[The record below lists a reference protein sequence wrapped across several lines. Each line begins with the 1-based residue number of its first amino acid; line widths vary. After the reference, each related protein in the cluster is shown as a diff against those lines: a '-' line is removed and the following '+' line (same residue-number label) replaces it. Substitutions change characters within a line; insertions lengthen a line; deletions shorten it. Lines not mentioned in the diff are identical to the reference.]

1 MDPGRS
7 GGTGYVAEVAAVDDL
22 VTLFGADPEAA
33 VLDVLR
39 RSADALAAPAI
50 KQALVAGG
58 VERAEVD
65 RAWPR
70 LQRRLRSH
78 DRVAV
83 TADRRYLYTTAGP
96 SGPDAL
102 ELLAAG
108 GLSADRRAALAAI
121 VRESMSAAP
130 AMSFVRAL
138 AELATEVEE
147 LAVNQASAKALV
159 HRVRACARRHG
170 LEPIEQA
177 GEQSTLD
184 RSRHEP
190 VGRAIDDGT
199 PVVVVRP
206 GYVWKASGGDV
217 LIARAVVQDRS

>member
-1 MDPGRS
+1 
-7 GGTGYVAEVAAVDDL
+7 VAAVDDL
-22 VTLFGADPEAA
+22 VTVFSADPEAA
-33 VLDVLR
+33 VLDILR
-39 RSADALAAPAI
+39 RAGDALPAPGI

-58 VERAEVD
+58 VARAEVD

-70 LQRRLRSH
+70 IQRRLRSH

-83 TADRRYLYTTAGP
+83 TEDRRYVYTTAGP
-96 SGPDAL
+96 SAPDAL
-102 ELLAAG
+102 GLLAAG

-121 VRESMSAAP
+121 VRESMSSKSDQAAI
-130 AMSFVRAL
+130 SFVGAL
-138 AELATEVEE
+138 AELAIEVEE

-184 RSRHEP
+184 RTRHEP

-206 GYVWKASGGDV
+206 GYVWKSSGGDV